1 MDAVDRK
8 NAQPATGAKTEG
20 ANRRAAGKAR
30 TPSAKEKSRS
40 RSRLFI
46 RRAKR
51 ADIDGLAELSN
62 RVYDPQPGH
71 SKRSLR
77 AQLNN
82 FPDGQF
88 VAEYDGKIVG
98 HAATFIIDEATALK
112 PHTWDE
118 ITGQGFAAR
127 HNDDGDVLYGMEVSV
142 DPRFR
147 RLRIGQRLYDAR
159 RQLCQTLG
167 LKGIV
172 FGGRMPGLHRRMK
185 KLGSAEAYVDAV
197 LEKKI
202 KDPAIGFHLA
212 NDYEIVGLI
221 KDYDVTDRQSLGYAT
236 HMYWRNPIH
245 VEDIA
250 HARGSTAL
258 EKKDTV
264 RVATVQFQ
272 MRGLETKEDFQKQ
285 VEYFVDI
292 ASDYRSDFVVF
303 PELFTLQLLSLE
315 EKPLPPDKGIERI
328 SEYTDWF
335 TSMMER
341 LAVSYNVN
349 IIGGSHPTME
359 PDGDIQNISYVFL
372 RDGSVHLQKKIHPTP
387 DERYWWNVKGGT
399 RVDAIDTDC
408 GPIGVLICYDAEF
421 PELARQLVDQGAMLL
436 FVPFCTDERRG
447 YLRVRY
453 CSHARAIENQIY
465 VVLSGVVGNLPNV
478 ENMDIHYAESCIL
491 TPCDFAFARDGV
503 AADTGPN
510 TETIAFADLRLSDLR
525 VARQSGTTRNFRDR
539 RFDLYR
545 VVWNDGRKR
554 PVKW

>member
-1 MDAVDRK
+1 MDFGDKKA
-8 NAQPATGAKTEG
+8 AATASRDGRGKGVVEAKT
-20 ANRRAAGKAR
+20 
-30 TPSAKEKSRS
+30 RS
-40 RSRLFI
+40 RSRLI
-46 RRAKR
+46 VRRAKR
-51 ADIDGLAELSN
+51 SDIDALAELSN
-62 RVYDPQPGH
+62 RVYEPDPGH

-82 FPDGQF
+82 FPEGQF

-98 HAATFIIDEATALK
+98 HCATFVISEKVALTA
-112 PHTWDE
+112 HTWDE
-118 ITGQGFAAR
+118 ITGQGTAAR
-127 HNDDGDVLYGMEVSV
+127 HDDDGDVLYGMEVSV
-142 DPRFR
+142 DPRYR

-159 RQLCQTLG
+159 KQLCQTWG

-172 FGGRMPGLHRRMK
+172 FGGRMPGLARRMK
-185 KLGSAEAYVDAV
+185 SVGSAENYVEAV
-197 LEKKI
+197 VEKKI
-202 KDPAIGFHLA
+202 KDAAIGFHLA
-212 NDYEIVGLI
+212 NDFEVIGVLPG
-221 KDYDVTDRQSLGYAT
+221 YDVTDRQSLGYAT
-236 HMYWRNPIH
+236 HMYWHNPLYD
-245 VEDIA
+245 EGNDA
-250 HARGSTAL
+250 KRDKHAL
-258 EKKDTV
+258 DKKDSV

-272 MRGLETKEDFQKQ
+272 MRGISTKEEFERQ
-285 VEYFVDI
+285 VEYFVDV

-328 SEYTDWF
+328 SEYTAWF
-335 TSMMER
+335 TKMMER

-349 IIGGSHPTME
+349 IIGGSHPTRE
-359 PDGDIQNISYVFL
+359 PDGDIQNICYVFL
-372 RDGSVHLQKKIHPTP
+372 RDGSVHQQKKIHPTP
-387 DERYWWNVKGGT
+387 DERYWWNIKGGS

-421 PELARQLVDQGAMLL
+421 PELTRQLADQGAMIL

-453 CSHARAIENQIY
+453 CGHARAIENQMY

-503 AADTGPN
+503 AADTAAN

-525 VARQSGTTRNFRDR
+525 VARQSGTTRNFYDR

-545 VVWNDGRKR
+545 VVWNDGRNR
-554 PVKW
+554 PLKW